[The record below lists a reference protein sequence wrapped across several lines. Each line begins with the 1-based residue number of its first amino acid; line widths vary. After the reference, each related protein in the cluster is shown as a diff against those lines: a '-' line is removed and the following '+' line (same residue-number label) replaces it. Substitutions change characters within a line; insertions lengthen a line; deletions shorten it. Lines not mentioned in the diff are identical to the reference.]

1 MSGNLFLFN
10 EQILHLDASS
20 DPRLDPSFP
29 LTSEQYDALSA
40 EELMQLLRD
49 EYHSDPQIE
58 VNNPRIVLTLCS
70 MLKAKTGV
78 NCVKVHWDG
87 YGVSSRHGA
96 VPEPSLKGLVRLQL
110 DGTLSA
116 QMIEDTIWS
125 KLDID

>member
-1 MSGNLFLFN
+1 MTGNLFLFN

-29 LTSEQYDALSA
+29 LTSEQYDSLTL

-49 EYHSDPQIE
+49 EYHAAPQIE
-58 VNNPRIVLTLCS
+58 TQNPHIVITLCS
-70 MLKAKTGV
+70 MLKAKAGV

-87 YGVSSRHGA
+87 YGVSSRHGI

-110 DGTLSA
+110 DGKLNA
-116 QMIEDTIWS
+116 QTIEEAIWS
-125 KLDID
+125 QLGIE